1 VSRKQE
7 QRFGEYTSTCIS
19 TGIAMTEKETTNSVS
34 IEPRSTAS
42 VEANEALR
50 ETPTVGKADSKDS
63 KTKRKRKRR
72 RKRVRI
78 GDALRCEGL
87 DEREVA
93 QKLRSVI
100 EKETPDT
107 TDKMRAEILMNCFRY
122 LDDAPGPRPGAKQC
136 GKLPAKLVHEI
147 PRPQRAAKPKDVK
160 QKGTGR

>member
-1 VSRKQE
+1 
-7 QRFGEYTSTCIS
+7 
-19 TGIAMTEKETTNSVS
+19 MTEKEITNGVS
-34 IEPRSTAS
+34 TETLSTGPGAAS
-42 VEANEALR
+42 EALT
-50 ETPTVGKADSKDS
+50 EPPAPMATSSKES
-63 KTKRKRKRR
+63 KLKRKRKRR

-122 LDDAPGPRPGAKQC
+122 LDDAPGPRPGAKHC

-147 PRPQRAAKPKDVK
+147 PRPQRAAKTKDEK
-160 QKGTGR
+160 KRGTER

>member
-1 VSRKQE
+1 
-7 QRFGEYTSTCIS
+7 
-19 TGIAMTEKETTNSVS
+19 MNEKEITSGVSTENPSAPTAEVTGVLKETAAARGTNSK
-34 IEPRSTAS
+34 E
-42 VEANEALR
+42 NN
-50 ETPTVGKADSKDS
+50 

-93 QKLRSVI
+93 QKLRDVI
-100 EKETPDT
+100 EKEAPDT

-122 LDDAPGPRPGAKQC
+122 LDDAPGPRPGAKHC

-147 PRPQRAAKPKDVK
+147 PRPQRTAKPKDAK
-160 QKGTGR
+160 QKGAER

>member
-1 VSRKQE
+1 GRRGAHGDRCEGQVRSRKSYVHHGRFGSDGAVFVVVDSGEWLVSRKQE

-50 ETPTVGKADSKDS
+50 ETPTVGKTDSKDS

-78 GDALRCEGL
+78 GD
-87 DEREVA
+87 
-93 QKLRSVI
+93 
-100 EKETPDT
+100 
-107 TDKMRAEILMNCFRY
+107 
-122 LDDAPGPRPGAKQC
+122 
-136 GKLPAKLVHEI
+136 
-147 PRPQRAAKPKDVK
+147 
-160 QKGTGR
+160 

>member
-1 VSRKQE
+1 
-7 QRFGEYTSTCIS
+7 
-19 TGIAMTEKETTNSVS
+19 MTEKEITSGVS
-34 IEPRSTAS
+34 IETPCTALAETKE
-42 VEANEALR
+42 VPKATH
-50 ETPTVGKADSKDS
+50 TPTATNATEG

-122 LDDAPGPRPGAKQC
+122 LDDAPGPRPGAKYC

-147 PRPQRAAKPKDVK
+147 PRPQRAVKLKDVK

>member
-1 VSRKQE
+1 MNEREITSGVPAESTPAATTAAIGGSSPALTPEDAHINAKDTKARK
-7 QRFGEYTSTCIS
+7 
-19 TGIAMTEKETTNSVS
+19 
-34 IEPRSTAS
+34 
-42 VEANEALR
+42 
-50 ETPTVGKADSKDS
+50 
-63 KTKRKRKRR
+63 KRKRR

-122 LDDAPGPRPGAKQC
+122 LDDAPGPRPGAKHC

>member
-1 VSRKQE
+1 
-7 QRFGEYTSTCIS
+7 
-19 TGIAMTEKETTNSVS
+19 MTEKEITNGVPT
-34 IEPRSTAS
+34 EPKRLQITAAIGES
-42 VEANEALR
+42 NAALTS
-50 ETPTVGKADSKDS
+50 ENLQAKAEDIRARK
-63 KTKRKRKRR
+63 KRKRR

-87 DEREVA
+87 DERDVA

-122 LDDAPGPRPGAKQC
+122 LDDAPGPRPGAKHC

-147 PRPQRAAKPKDVK
+147 PRPQRAAKPKDSK

>member
-1 VSRKQE
+1 MSEQEITSGVSAESLPATPAGATGVLKETPAQ
-7 QRFGEYTSTCIS
+7 IS
-19 TGIAMTEKETTNSVS
+19 TAIGEINAVLTSENAQT
-34 IEPRSTAS
+34 
-42 VEANEALR
+42 
-50 ETPTVGKADSKDS
+50 KAKD
-63 KTKRKRKRR
+63 TKVRKKRKRR

-122 LDDAPGPRPGAKQC
+122 LDDAPGPRPGAKLC

-147 PRPQRAAKPKDVK
+147 PRPQRAAKAKDSK
-160 QKGTGR
+160 QKGTER